1 MANILIK
8 DFYFLYNYYKMG
20 TQTITKPE
28 CQTCGHK
35 VSTSGVRLSS
45 IEFRRKINSMKTIEE
60 LVECKNYLAQF
71 VKSRFR
77 LKECVAEFLKRL
89 EDQFIIN
96 DSNIDAIK
104 TWILD
109 YKDNPDDC
117 RESKRMLLGKDPESP
132 LYDFLRLNYTE
143 IDETFHEFYDNY
155 AQNVD
160 NPLNKNHV
168 SRALNALGIKPV
180 MKKIK
185 SEDKT
190 KCVMVINIKSTELS
204 ELLKKNGFYKH

>member
-1 MANILIK
+1 ME
-8 DFYFLYNYYKMG
+8 
-20 TQTITKPE
+20 TQTINKPE
-28 CQTCGHK
+28 CQTCGRK
-35 VSTSGVRLSS
+35 VPTSGARLSS
-45 IEFRRKINSMKTIEE
+45 IEFRRKINSMKSIEE
-60 LVECKNYLAQF
+60 LAECKDYFAQF

-77 LKECVAEFLKRL
+77 LKECVAEFLRRL
-89 EDQFIIN
+89 EDQFFIN
-96 DSNIDAIK
+96 DSNMDAIK

-109 YKDNPDDC
+109 YKDNSEP
-117 RESKRMLLGKDPESP
+117 ESKGMLLGKDPESP

-143 IDETFHEFYDNY
+143 IDETFQEFYDNY

-168 SRALNALGIKPV
+168 SRALNALGIKPI

-190 KCVMVINIKSTELS
+190 KCVIVIYKTPTELS
-204 ELLKKNGFYKH
+204 EILRKNGYYGH